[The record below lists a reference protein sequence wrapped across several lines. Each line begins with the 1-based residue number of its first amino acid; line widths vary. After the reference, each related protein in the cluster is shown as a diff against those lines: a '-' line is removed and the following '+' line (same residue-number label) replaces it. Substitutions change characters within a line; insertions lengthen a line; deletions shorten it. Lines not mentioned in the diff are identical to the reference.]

1 MNRRIRIFAT
11 IALAIVAS
19 QAVAQVISIAPVE
32 DEPGA
37 QTSLTINLSDAGTNI
52 TALQFNLSLPDGIT
66 LDKAN
71 VTKEAAAS
79 EHELAVRT
87 LEGGDYLFVL
97 YNMDKKVIT
106 QVTLLRLPITL
117 PSMEGKLTGKLTSF
131 CTANTD
137 AMSKKC
143 ADALFSI
150 TVKKS
155 KPSSIRTI
163 VDKNATSAPIYNLSG
178 QRLTKPQRGINV
190 IKGKK
195 VIVK

>member
-1 MNRRIRIFAT
+1 MNRNIRIFAT

-19 QAVAQVISIAPVE
+19 HAVAQAISIAPIE

-37 QTSLTINLSDAGTNI
+37 QTSLTISLSDAGTNI

-66 LDKAN
+66 FDKAN
-71 VTKEAAAS
+71 ITKEAAAS
-79 EHELAVRT
+79 EHDLSIRT

-106 QVTLLRLPITL
+106 QGTLLRLPITL
-117 PSMEGKLTGKLTSF
+117 PSMEGKLTGRLIGF
-131 CTANTD
+131 RAANTD
-137 AMSKKC
+137 AVSKKC
-143 ADALFSI
+143 ADAPFFI
-150 TVKKS
+150 TVKEKE
-155 KPSSIRTI
+155 PSSIRTI
-163 VDKNATSAPIYNLSG
+163 DDKNATSGPIYNLSG
-178 QRLTKPQRGINV
+178 KRLTKPQRGINI